1 MRIILSY
8 LGKTMLV
15 KSFLGGVTMENK
27 QKNNS
32 PQNIKETEDKK
43 KSAYG
48 EETQERSNSKK
59 TNKSCRTQM

>member
-1 MRIILSY
+1 
-8 LGKTMLV
+8 MLV
-15 KSFLGGVTMENK
+15 KPFLGGVTMENK
-27 QKNNS
+27 QKNNA

>member
-1 MRIILSY
+1 
-8 LGKTMLV
+8 
-15 KSFLGGVTMENK
+15 MENK
-27 QKNNS
+27 QKNNA